1 MRRIL
6 LFAVL
11 LFSFCG
17 AVDAR
22 RTPGDSGG
30 GRDSIRAAKEA
41 ADSID
46 FMRAVEALD
55 KKAFVLKIDRR
66 IYEPRSKTWG
76 CDPQTNFILLDGD
89 NAIVQF
95 RGQRP
100 ENNDTFKC
108 KASEYEMTV
117 KKRGDRFV
125 KMKLKKGSV
134 VIILSITLMKDGN
147 YCNARLSG
155 RSYYPRFTVTGSLYP
170 LEDSDVY
177 VGIDWRG

>member
-1 MRRIL
+1 MRKIL

-22 RTPGDSGG
+22 RTPGTSG
-30 GRDSIRAAKEA
+30 GRDSIRAAKEVT
-41 ADSID
+41 DSID

-55 KKAFVLKIDRR
+55 KKTFVLKIDRR
-66 IYEPRSKTWG
+66 IYEKRSKTWG
-76 CDPQTNFILLDGD
+76 CNPQTNFILLDGD
-89 NAIVQF
+89 NAIVQI
-95 RGQRP
+95 QDQLP
-100 ENNDTFKC
+100 ENSDTFKC
-108 KASEYEMTV
+108 KASEYEVTV
-117 KKRGDRFV
+117 NRRGDRFV
-125 KMKLKKGSV
+125 KMKLKKDSV

-155 RSYYPRFTVTGSLYP
+155 RSNYPRFTVTGSLYP